1 MKLYGHPCQNDKYYP
16 NINIY
21 YVEDFLKDSWK
32 TYEYMIEQIHKKYSN
47 KPTGS
52 DAKGT
57 AGPHLYIKK
66 IKINT

>member
-1 MKLYGHPCQNDKYYP
+1 
-16 NINIY
+16 
-21 YVEDFLKDSWK
+21 
-32 TYEYMIEQIHKKYSN
+32 MIEQIHKKYSN

-66 IKINT
+66 IKIKT